1 MRRLRVWLDRE
12 VSAADSYERD
22 RSYVYV
28 ELDVTPGDQ
37 GLDTPVHLD
46 GRTYYL
52 HTRVETVE
60 DRESGDPFEVLHL
73 GRQLAAPLRAD
84 ETDWLDANLGEEGP

>member
-1 MRRLRVWLDRE
+1 MRRLRVWIDRE
-12 VSAADSYERD
+12 VNAADSYERD

-46 GRTYYL
+46 GRTYWL
-52 HTRVETVE
+52 HTRLETVPE
-60 DRESGDPFEVLHL
+60 GEAERESGDPFEVLYR
-73 GRQLAAPLRAD
+73 GG
-84 ETDWLDANLGEEGP
+84 T